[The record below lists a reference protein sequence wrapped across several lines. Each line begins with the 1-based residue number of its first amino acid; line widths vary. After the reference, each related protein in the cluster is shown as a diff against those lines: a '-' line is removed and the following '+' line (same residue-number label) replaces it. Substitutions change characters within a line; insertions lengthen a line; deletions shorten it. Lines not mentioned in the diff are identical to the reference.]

1 MTPEK
6 YRELGLTGEQVR
18 DMYRLMVLARELDK
32 RTWLL
37 NRAGKIPFLV
47 SCQGH
52 EGAQVGA
59 AAALEVGT
67 DLLCPYYR
75 DIAMVLAFGMTPTE
89 LMLSNFARAAD
100 PNSGGRQMPGH
111 FGSRRLGILT
121 GSSAVGT
128 QITHAV
134 GAALAARMRGE
145 TTVVM
150 TCFGEG
156 SGNQGEFHEAAN
168 FAGVH
173 KLPVIFFCQNN
184 RYAISVPL
192 EKQVGGGSIAARGQ
206 GYGMPGVRVDG
217 NDVLAVYET
226 VRDAVLRARQGEGPT
241 LVEAMTYRLVPHSSD
256 DDDSTY
262 RSREEVEAAKRDD
275 PLLRFGRYLRN
286 VGVMTEADQEA
297 LLQKTLAI
305 VDAAVSEAEAAPSP
319 APESTLEHVY
329 AATREEH

>member
-1 MTPEK
+1 
-6 YRELGLTGEQVR
+6 
-18 DMYRLMVLARELDK
+18 MYRLMVLARELDK

-59 AAALEVGT
+59 AAALEAGR

-75 DIAMVLAFGMTPTE
+75 DIAMVLAFGMTPTDI
-89 LMLSNFARAAD
+89 MMSNFARAAD

-121 GSSAVGT
+121 GSSAVAT
-128 QITHAV
+128 QIPHAA

-145 TTVVM
+145 STVVM

-156 SGNQGEFHEAAN
+156 SSNQGEFHEAAN
-168 FAGVH
+168 FAGVQ

-192 EKQVGGGSIAARGQ
+192 DKQVGGGSIAARGQ
-206 GYGMPGVRVDG
+206 GYGMPGVQVDG
-217 NDVLAVYET
+217 NDVLAVYE
-226 VRDAVLRARQGEGPT
+226 VARDAVRRARQGDGPT
-241 LVEAMTYRLVPHSSD
+241 LIEAMTYRLVPHSSD

-262 RSREEVEAAKRDD
+262 RSREEVEAAKKDD
-275 PLLRFGRYLRN
+275 PLLRFGRYLRETD
-286 VGVMTEADQEA
+286 VMPEASQHALVQEI
-297 LLQKTLAI
+297 LDI
-305 VDAAVSEAEAAPSP
+305 VDTAAAEAEAASSP
-319 APESTLEHVY
+319 TPESTMEHVY
-329 AATREEH
+329 AAGEEL